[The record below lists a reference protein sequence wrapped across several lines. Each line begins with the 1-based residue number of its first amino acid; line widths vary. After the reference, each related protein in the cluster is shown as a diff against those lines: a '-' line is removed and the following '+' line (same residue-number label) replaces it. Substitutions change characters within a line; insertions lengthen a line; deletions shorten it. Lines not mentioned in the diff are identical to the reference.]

1 MCVYRYLNKEH
12 WVLRNN
18 CANPQRKQGVL
29 VLVNFKQ
36 RKQRN
41 FEDIKTAGD
50 IIAFLKTNF
59 KDKKLHIKYSLEK
72 REAKINEYL
81 EDNSVMIVTDP
92 DYESDGM
99 ITVYGLLDKY
109 FEIDLKVEELRGPG
123 YFKCT
128 ILSLRKAVKGRRDL
142 RFKVTPDKV
151 IATNFKVSKHTID
164 VSNFKIPTSIKVI
177 VDQFQNQNQKL
188 SDIVKIDVFPPADRL
203 LDLVRKTGKNVF
215 IEDVSRPETYAAIND
230 NFIDLPSV
238 YGDEFDPFMKKLI
251 ERGYK
256 SLIVTPVIYINENEQ
271 STPFAYFQLVSKG
284 ELFSIDTVLEMK
296 DLSFK
301 LVDRIR
307 DANTLMVS
315 VHQQILDISVG
326 GARIMFTDENLKK
339 YVVHSRGFVFDLVF
353 KLQAPITIYGEVR
366 HSYTDEDGNLF
377 VGVDFAGNSSRKD
390 EMKRFYSIM
399 KPMEVE
405 YKSRLLKEMRQRRR
419 TESG

>member
-1 MCVYRYLNKEH
+1 MF
-12 WVLRNN
+12 
-18 CANPQRKQGVL
+18 

-41 FEDIKTAGD
+41 FEDIKTTDD
-50 IIAFLKTNF
+50 IISFLKTHF
-59 KDKKLHIKYSLEK
+59 KDKKLHIKYSIEK

-81 EDNSVMIVTDP
+81 DDKGIMIVTDP

-123 YFKCT
+123 YFKCK
-128 ILSLRKAVKGRRDL
+128 IISLRKAVKGRRDL
-142 RFKVTPDKV
+142 RFKVTPERV
-151 IATNFKVSKHTID
+151 IATNFKISKHTID
-164 VSNFKIPTSIKVI
+164 VTNFKIPTSIKVI
-177 VDQFQNQNQKL
+177 VDQFQNQSQKL
-188 SDIVKIDVFPPADRL
+188 SDIVKIDMFPPSDKL
-203 LDLVRKTGKNVF
+203 LDVVRKTGKNVF
-215 IEDVSRPETYAAIND
+215 IEDVSNPQTYIAPND
-230 NFIDLPSV
+230 NFIDLPTL
-238 YGDEFDPFMKKLI
+238 YGDDFDPFMKKLI

-256 SLIVTPVIYINENEQ
+256 SLVVTPVIYINDNEQ
-271 STPFAYFQLVSKG
+271 STPFAYFQAVSKG
-284 ELFSIDTVLEMK
+284 ALFSMEDVLEFK
-296 DLSFK
+296 DLTFK

-326 GARIMFTDENLKK
+326 GARILFTDENLKK
-339 YVVHSRGFVFDLVF
+339 YVVHSRGFIFDLVF

-366 HSYTDEDGNLF
+366 HSYTDEDGNIY
-377 VGVDFAGNSSRKD
+377 VGVDFAGNSSRKN

-405 YKSRLLKEMRQRRR
+405 YKSKLLKEMRQRKKS
-419 TESG
+419 E